1 MNMCAVL
8 QVALDIMQVSRV
20 LPIARDA
27 VEGGADWIEAG
38 TPLIKSGG
46 ADVIRLLKTEFP
58 DKKIIADMKT
68 MDVGAFEVEIAAKAG
83 ADIVTV
89 MGLADDSTVIEAVS
103 AGRKYGTEIMVD
115 MINVQD
121 KVKRSKEV
129 SDLGVAYICLHM
141 GIDTQ
146 MKGEA
151 PPLKILEN
159 IVREVDIPVAV
170 AGGITAENAGDYVK
184 SGASVI
190 IVGGGILKAK
200 DVKTAT
206 ISVKKSM
213 DGIEVDT
220 QLAKKYT
227 EDELFEAFSRVST
240 CNISDAYHKKGII
253 LGLTPYIK
261 DGGKMVGRAL
271 TVQTANGDWA
281 KPVEAIDRA
290 KPGDVIVVDAGRG
303 WMAVWGELAS
313 TSAMIAG
320 CSGIV
325 IDGNI
330 RDIDDIR
337 KMEFPAF
344 ARAAVPCA
352 GEPKGYGGI
361 GIEISVGGQWIRT
374 GDWIIGDE
382 SGLIVIPKEEAVEI
396 ANRALDVHEHEN
408 RTREEIRKGSTLS
421 KVNEISKWEPVK

>member
-1 MNMCAVL
+1 MCAVL

-89 MGLADDSTVIEAVS
+89 MGLADNSTVIEAVS

-159 IVREVDIPVAV
+159 IVKEVDIPVAV

-184 SGASVI
+184 SGASVV

-200 DVKTAT
+200 DVKAAT
-206 ISVKKSM
+206 VSVKKSM

-261 DGGKMVGRAL
+261 DGERMVGRAL

-290 KPGDVIVVDAGRG
+290 KPGDVIVVDAGEG

-325 IDGNI
+325 INGNI

-337 KMEFPAF
+337 KMGFPAF
-344 ARAAVPCA
+344 ARTAVPCA

-361 GIEISVGGQWIRT
+361 GIEISIGGQWVRT

-382 SGLIVIPKEEAVEI
+382 SGLIVVPKEEAVEI

>member
-159 IVREVDIPVAV
+159 IVKEVDIPVAV

-184 SGASVI
+184 SGASVV

-200 DVKTAT
+200 DVKAAT
-206 ISVKKSM
+206 VSVKKSM

-261 DGGKMVGRAL
+261 DGERMVGRAL

-290 KPGDVIVVDAGRG
+290 KPGDVIVVDAGEG

-325 IDGNI
+325 INGNI

-337 KMEFPAF
+337 KMRFPAF
-344 ARAAVPCA
+344 ARTAVPCA

-361 GIEISVGGQWIRT
+361 GIEISIGGQWVRT

-382 SGLIVIPKEEAVEI
+382 SGLIVVPKEEAVEI

>member
-1 MNMCAVL
+1 
-8 QVALDIMQVSRV
+8 MQVSRV

-89 MGLADDSTVIEAVS
+89 MGLADNSTVIEAVS

-159 IVREVDIPVAV
+159 IVKEVDIPVAV

-184 SGASVI
+184 SGASVV

-200 DVKTAT
+200 DVKAAT
-206 ISVKKSM
+206 VSVKKSM

-261 DGGKMVGRAL
+261 DGERMVGRAL

-290 KPGDVIVVDAGRG
+290 KPGDVIVVDAGEG

-325 IDGNI
+325 INGNI

-337 KMEFPAF
+337 KMGFPAF
-344 ARAAVPCA
+344 ARTAVPCA

-361 GIEISVGGQWIRT
+361 GIEISIGGQWVRT

-382 SGLIVIPKEEAVEI
+382 SGLIVVPKEEAVEI

>member
-159 IVREVDIPVAV
+159 IVKEVDIPVAV

-184 SGASVI
+184 SGASVV

-200 DVKTAT
+200 DVKAAT
-206 ISVKKSM
+206 VSVKKSM

-261 DGGKMVGRAL
+261 DGERMVGRAL

-290 KPGDVIVVDAGRG
+290 KPGDVIVVDAGEG

-325 IDGNI
+325 INGNI

-337 KMEFPAF
+337 KMGFPAF
-344 ARAAVPCA
+344 ARTAVPCA

-361 GIEISVGGQWIRT
+361 GIEISIGGQWVRT

-382 SGLIVIPKEEAVEI
+382 SGLIVVPKEEAVEI

>member
-1 MNMCAVL
+1 
-8 QVALDIMQVSRV
+8 MQVSRV

-159 IVREVDIPVAV
+159 IVKEVDIPVAV

-184 SGASVI
+184 SGASVV

-200 DVKTAT
+200 DVKAAT
-206 ISVKKSM
+206 VSVKKSM

-261 DGGKMVGRAL
+261 DGERMVGRAL

-290 KPGDVIVVDAGRG
+290 KPGDVIVVDAGEG

-325 IDGNI
+325 INGNI

-337 KMEFPAF
+337 KMGFPAF
-344 ARAAVPCA
+344 ARTAVPCA

-361 GIEISVGGQWIRT
+361 GIEISIGGQWVRT

-382 SGLIVIPKEEAVEI
+382 SGLIVVPKEEAVEI